1 MNPFFVCIGSLTCF
15 IKRLWSIFC
24 GYCGGCSFGVLRVW
38 GVGVWYLSRVVF
50 NMGVVLG
57 VWCGSSLGLWGGG
70 VWFELYGGGG
80 SVVCQGCWGLKGE
93 VWLLIVCFLCVGWCL

>member
-1 MNPFFVCIGSLTCF
+1 M
-15 IKRLWSIFC
+15 
-24 GYCGGCSFGVLRVW
+24 
-38 GVGVWYLSRVVF
+38 WYLSRVVF

-57 VWCGSSLGLWGGG
+57 GWCGSSLGLWGGG

-93 VWLLIVCFLCVGWCL
+93 VWLLIVCFLCVGGVCEQCGLGGFFVFFLGCLRMQLS